1 MNQSIRILYVDDEQ
15 HLRQLIKDQ
24 LSAEGYS
31 VDTADDGDTAT
42 ERLKTEKFDLILL
55 DIRMPRM
62 NGIEVLK
69 FIKAKKI
76 TCRIIMLTA
85 VDDLAIALEAVK
97 QGANDYLT
105 KPYELET
112 LLKSVRRVMNV
123 A

>member
-1 MNQSIRILYVDDEQ
+1 MIKSIRILYVDDEQ
-15 HLRQLIKDQ
+15 NLRQLIKEQ
-24 LSAEGYS
+24 LMGEGYN
-31 VDTADDGDTAT
+31 VDTADDGDTAS
-42 ERLKTEKFDLILL
+42 EKLKSEKYDLVLL

-69 FIKAKKI
+69 FIKSKKLS
-76 TCRIIMLTA
+76 CRIIMLTA
-85 VDDLAIALEAVK
+85 VDDLAIAMEAVK

-112 LLKSVRRVMNV
+112 LLKSIRRVMNV